1 MLSSRMKR
9 VVRLEVLAGFML
21 LLLACGLAVIASV
34 NSRRAYALVNQT
46 MRTQNA
52 VGELLGEMRD
62 AETGQRGYLLTGN
75 AEYLQPYIHARSQLA
90 GTQSELRSLMAND
103 PAQRKLLDQ
112 LDEVIA
118 KKMAELAHTIDLHDA
133 NDQAA
138 ALAAVNA
145 RQSLHLMDQIR
156 YLIAQIDV
164 NETKR
169 EVARLRGARHEQQ
182 QLLWA
187 ITATTF
193 LAFLLA
199 VLVVREEARQRYE
212 VEFKNAA
219 LKEQMQQH
227 LSTEAQLRQAQK
239 MEALGQLTGGIA
251 HDFNNMLAVVVGN
264 LEMALR
270 RLERGLEGADKFIKN
285 ALMGAGKASDLT
297 KRLLAFSR
305 RQALHPASI
314 DVNACVQ
321 EMSTILSR
329 TLGENITIKLVL
341 GERLW
346 HAYVDRP
353 QLESAILNLAVN
365 SRDAMDG
372 HGELIIE
379 TANAYLDEGY
389 ARLNDDVTSGE
400 YVMVSVSDTGQ
411 GMSKEV
417 LNKVFEPFFT
427 TKSVGR
433 GTGLGLA
440 QIHGFLTQSKG
451 HIKIHSEVGVGTVV
465 RLYLPRSE
473 SAQAAPLAP
482 RNGLVAALPHA
493 VLVVEDNPEVR
504 AFVTSAV
511 EELGYTALQAESAE
525 AAGDILKAHPEV
537 SILLTDVV
545 MPGPSG
551 VQLADAM
558 TKRHPGLR
566 VLLMSG
572 YAREIVERAAPGHE
586 DIRLLAKPF
595 TIQQLAEALR
605 DALNEEQ

>member
-1 MLSSRMKR
+1 MLTNRMKR

-21 LLLACGLAVIASV
+21 LLLACGLAVAASI
-34 NSRRAYALVNQT
+34 NSRRAYDLVNQT
-46 MRTQNA
+46 MRIQNA
-52 VGELLGEMRD
+52 VGQLLGEMRD
-62 AETGQRGYLLTGN
+62 AELGQRGYLLTSN
-75 AEYLQPYIHARSQLA
+75 AAYLQPYSTARGQLA
-90 GTQSELRSLMAND
+90 ETQSELRSLIADD
-103 PAQRKLLDQ
+103 PVQRKLLDQ
-112 LDEVIA
+112 LDGVIA
-118 KKMAELAHTIDLHDA
+118 KKMATLAHTIELHNA
-133 NDQAA
+133 NDPAG
-138 ALAAVNA
+138 ALAVVKTG
-145 RQSLHLMDQIR
+145 QDLHLMQQIR
-156 YLIAQIDV
+156 YLIAELDV

-169 EVARLRGARHEQQ
+169 EVANLRGARHQEQ
-182 QLLWA
+182 QLLWT
-187 ITATTF
+187 ITATTL

-227 LSTEAQLRQAQK
+227 LTTEAQLRQAQK

-270 RLERGLEGADKFIKN
+270 RLEKGLDGTDKFIKN

-321 EMSTILSR
+321 EMSNILSR
-329 TLGENITIKLVL
+329 TLGENVSIKLSL
-341 GERLW
+341 ADRLW
-346 HAYVDRP
+346 NAYVDRP

-372 HGELIIE
+372 HGELTIE

-389 ARLNDDVTSGE
+389 ARLNGDVSSGE

-411 GMSKEV
+411 GMSQAV

-427 TKSVGR
+427 TKSIGH

-473 SAQAAPLAP
+473 STQSAPLMP

-504 AFVTSAV
+504 TFVTAAV
-511 EELGYTALQAESAE
+511 EELGYTALQAENAE
-525 AAGDILKAHPEV
+525 VAESVLTTHPEV

-551 VQLADAM
+551 VQLADVM

-572 YAREIVERAAPGHE
+572 YARDIVERAASGHNN
-586 DIRLLAKPF
+586 IRLLAKPF

-605 DALNEEQ
+605 DALNEE